1 MYLKVAV
8 EALALL
14 ISLVR
19 VLDQAREEA
28 FWVLSLP
35 KDLVVPMMVV
45 PMPINP
51 YMRLTWQVS

>member
-19 VLDQAREEA
+19 VSDQAREEA
-28 FWVLSLP
+28 FWMLSLL
-35 KDLVVPMMVV
+35 KDLAVSMMAVA
-45 PMPINP
+45 MHINP
-51 YMRLTWQVS
+51 YMRLIWQV

>member
-8 EALALL
+8 EALAPL

-28 FWVLSLP
+28 FWMLSLL
-35 KDLVVPMMVV
+35 KDLAASMMAVPMH
-45 PMPINP
+45 INP
-51 YMRLTWQVS
+51 YMRLTWQVL

>member
-8 EALALL
+8 EALAPL

-28 FWVLSLP
+28 FWMLSLL
-35 KDLVVPMMVV
+35 KDLAAPMMAVPMH
-45 PMPINP
+45 INP
-51 YMRLTWQVS
+51 YMRLIWQV